1 MTGARRSTPVPSEN
15 EEDGDS
21 AIEPESGSD
30 HSAQPINTLAADTIK
45 SLQMPARVRPST
57 LSSSMLTPHRIA
69 AALYQNRR
77 VLESLM
83 SFGQDGCQSK

>member
-1 MTGARRSTPVPSEN
+1 MTRARRSTPVPSEN

-45 SLQMPARVRPST
+45 SLQMRARVRPVTPPPLYGDATSNCRGT
-57 LSSSMLTPHRIA
+57 LS
-69 AALYQNRR
+69 
-77 VLESLM
+77 E
-83 SFGQDGCQSK
+83 